1 MDGFRLS
8 EDELE
13 ERAAEGSF
21 ERGVEYHEAKAVL
34 SVIARG
40 KHVQA
45 RVSGSRAQP
54 YQVELAGADGDELGR
69 VSCSCPDD
77 REGWCKHV
85 VAVLLA
91 IRGGDEE
98 LEQRPTPEV
107 EIGELSEGELRSFV
121 EELAIS
127 RSEVLDLLEAR
138 WETVRVLEADEA
150 ATEDFDAG
158 PFRRRVLMLLHG
170 GQAGTGYT
178 YARAIRTKEGI
189 TELVELTDR
198 LTCEGAPAAAAEALA
213 VMLDVYLEGWEKI
226 HGLGR
231 FPGDVVESLAEGL
244 EEALERMGLSEDE
257 TDRWLSRIDEWQE
270 AVEGYGL
277 RRVFLGPRHAV
288 QAGVDVPRS

>member
-277 RRVFLGPRHAV
+277 RRGFLGPRHAV